1 MGVQIKVKFSGGSLK
16 RLGRIAHM
24 AKDTR
29 EGIRRAHYLIGK
41 ELQKDAQLRKLKGKK
56 TGRLYKRLR
65 SSGRMV
71 RHRASAPGES
81 PANFSGALRSSVG
94 FIAKGQLLEFGAGG
108 EIISGR
114 KKGALVD
121 YARTLELGDRR
132 KKIAARPYLIAA
144 IEDEDKIIRNYYK
157 QYIKKELTKKLS

>member
-1 MGVQIKVKFSGGSLK
+1 MGVQIKVKFSANSLRK
-16 RLGRIAHM
+16 LGRIASM
-24 AKDTR
+24 AKDTK

-41 ELQKDAQLRKLKGKK
+41 ELQKNAQLRILKGKK
-56 TGRLYKRLR
+56 TGRLYQRVR
-65 SSGRMV
+65 SGGRIV

-94 FIAKGQLLEFGAGG
+94 FVAKGQLLEFGAGG
-108 EIISGR
+108 EVLSGR
-114 KKGALVD
+114 KKSAFVD

-132 KKIAARPYLIAA
+132 KKIAPRPYLIAA

-157 QYIKKELTKKLS
+157 QYIKKELTKKLA